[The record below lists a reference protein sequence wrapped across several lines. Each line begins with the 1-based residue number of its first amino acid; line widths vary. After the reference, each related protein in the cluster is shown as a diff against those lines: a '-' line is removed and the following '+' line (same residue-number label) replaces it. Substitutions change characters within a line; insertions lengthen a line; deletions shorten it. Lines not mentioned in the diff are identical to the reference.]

1 MLHQLSVASAW
12 AFHLSKKLFRKCFLH
27 SFRRCNNYIDPSPSS
42 DELLMEWRLEKDII
56 SVDRSPLQL
65 QKKHVLTL
73 CDGLLLVLDVVINS
87 L

>member
-1 MLHQLSVASAW
+1 MFSAQFSPMQQLHL
-12 AFHLSKKLFRKCFLH
+12 
-27 SFRRCNNYIDPSPSS
+27 DPSPSS

-87 L
+87 F